1 MLIVFIK
8 TFIIF
13 VIVLIAVR
21 LMGKR
26 TLSEMQ
32 PFELVTTLIIAE
44 VACIPI
50 NDPYIPFY
58 SGIIPI
64 VTLCFLEVVLS
75 FISRK
80 SLWARRMMSGR
91 AMIVIDKNGINYE
104 NLKKMN
110 MNVHDL
116 IETVHSSGYMDINE
130 IEYAIIETNGKM
142 SVVERMSD
150 PTAPTPALLPLV
162 LIVDGKMNGDNLKT
176 AGTTETAINVAL
188 RKHGVK
194 SSKDVLYADIRQ
206 DGMMYVSPKKS
217 KYFTAKVGISG
228 GNGW

>member
-8 TFIIF
+8 SLIVFF
-13 VIVLIAVR
+13 VVLIAVR
-21 LMGKR
+21 IMGKR

-32 PFELVTTLIIAE
+32 PFELVITLIIAE

-64 VTLCFLEVVLS
+64 FTLCFLEVVLS

-80 SLWARRMMSGR
+80 SLWARRVISGR
-91 AMIVIDKNGINYE
+91 AMIVIDKNGINYG
-104 NLKKMN
+104 NLQKMN

-142 SVVERMSD
+142 SVVERMTD
-150 PTAPTPALLPLV
+150 PTKPTPALLPVILV
-162 LIVDGKMNGDNLKT
+162 VDGKWNDDNLTKT
-176 AGTTETAINVAL
+176 GTTEAVVSVAL
-188 RKHGVK
+188 RKHGLKGVK
-194 SSKDVLYADIRQ
+194 EVLYADVRQ
-206 DGMMYVSPKKS
+206 DGTMYVSPKKG
-217 KYFTAKVGISG
+217 KYFVTKINLAKG
-228 GNGW
+228 GSW

>member
-8 TFIIF
+8 SAIVFF
-13 VIVLIAVR
+13 VVLIAVR

-32 PFELVTTLIIAE
+32 PFELVITLIIAE

-64 VTLCFLEVVLS
+64 ITLAFLEIIFS
-75 FISRK
+75 FLSRK
-80 SLWARRMMSGR
+80 SLWARQIISGK
-91 AMIVIDKNGINYE
+91 AMIVIDKNGINYA
-104 NLKKMN
+104 NLKQMN

-116 IETVHSSGYMDINE
+116 LETVHSSGYMDINE

-142 SVVERMSD
+142 SVVERMTD
-150 PTAPTPALLPLV
+150 PTKPTPALLPLI
-162 LIVDGKMNGDNLKT
+162 LIVDGKWNEESLKL
-176 AGTTETAINVAL
+176 AGTSENAVNVVL
-188 RKHGVK
+188 RKNGIK
-194 SSKDVLYADIRQ
+194 GQKDVLYADVRQ
-206 DGMMYVSPKKS
+206 DGTMYVSPKKS
-217 KYFTAKVGISG
+217 KYFTAKLAISG
-228 GNGW
+228 GNSW

>member
-8 TFIIF
+8 SFIIF

-32 PFELVTTLIIAE
+32 PFELVITLVISE

-64 VTLCFLEVVLS
+64 ITLCFLQVVLS

-80 SLWARRMMSGR
+80 SLWARRMMSGK
-91 AMIVIDKNGINYE
+91 AMIVIDKNGINFD
-104 NLKKMN
+104 NLQKMN

-116 IETVHSSGYMDINE
+116 VETVHSSGYMDINE

-142 SVVERMSD
+142 SVVERMTD
-150 PTAPTPALLPLV
+150 PTKPTPALLPLI
-162 LIVDGKMNGDNLKT
+162 LIVDGKWNNDNLRR
-176 AGTTETAINVAL
+176 AGTTEAAVNVVL
-188 RKHGVK
+188 RKNGLK
-194 SSKDVLYADIRQ
+194 SVKDVLYADVRQ

-217 KYFTAKVGISG
+217 KYFTAKVGISKG
-228 GNGW
+228 GSW